1 MIRLDRPPGG
11 PQKRKKAAC
20 EPATENRGRPM
31 TRLCAL
37 LLRTACIALALTAP
51 AAAQDYP
58 TKPVRVLV
66 PFSPGGI
73 NDIVARL
80 LAAQLS
86 ERLGKQFVV
95 ENKTGAG
102 GAVAGELVA
111 GAPKDGH
118 TLLIVSSAIAMNPW
132 MQKLPYDTLKAF
144 APVAV
149 VATSPI
155 VLVINADLP
164 AKSMQEFVALARQK
178 PGELK
183 YATSGV
189 GTFMHLGGELFKLTA
204 GVDLLHV
211 PFRGAGPA
219 MIDVIGG
226 HSQVSFASIPSVIGH
241 VRSGKLRALGI
252 GSLARNPALPEL
264 PTMTEGGVTGYQAAN
279 WIGIVAPAGTPAPVV
294 ALLHKEISAIQDSA
308 ELRKRFASEGADV
321 LQMSVAEFGAFIASE
336 HAKWGQVIEQA
347 KIKPE

>member
-1 MIRLDRPPGG
+1 
-11 PQKRKKAAC
+11 
-20 EPATENRGRPM
+20 M

-37 LLRTACIALALTAP
+37 LLRTACIVLALTATV
-51 AAAQDYP
+51 AAQDYP
-58 TKPVRVLV
+58 TRPVRILV
-66 PFSPGGI
+66 PFPPSGI
-73 NDIVARL
+73 NDLVARL
-80 LAAQLS
+80 LATQLS
-86 ERLGKQFVV
+86 ERLGKQFIV

-118 TLLIVSSAIAMNPW
+118 TLLIVSIAIAINPW
-132 MQKLPYDTLKAF
+132 MQKLPYDTIKAF
-144 APVAV
+144 APVAI
-149 VATSPI
+149 VATSPT
-155 VLVINADLP
+155 VAVVNADLP
-164 AKSMQEFVALARQK
+164 AKSMQEFVALAKQK

-183 YATSGV
+183 YASSGV
-189 GTFMHLGGELFKLTA
+189 GTSMHLGGELFKLTA

-226 HSQVSFASIPSVIGH
+226 HSQASFASIPSVIGH

-252 GSLARNPALPEL
+252 GALERNPALPDL
-264 PTMTEGGVTGYQAAN
+264 PTMTEGGVAGYQAAN

-294 ALLHKEISAIQDSA
+294 ALLHKEISTIQDSA

-321 LQMSVAEFGAFIASE
+321 VQMSVAEFGAFIASE
-336 HAKWGQVIEQA
+336 HAKWGRVIQEA

>member
-1 MIRLDRPPGG
+1 
-11 PQKRKKAAC
+11 
-20 EPATENRGRPM
+20 M

-37 LLRTACIALALTAP
+37 LLRTACIVLALTATV
-51 AAAQDYP
+51 AAQDYP
-58 TKPVRVLV
+58 TRPVRILV
-66 PFSPGGI
+66 PFPPGGI
-73 NDIVARL
+73 NDLVARL
-80 LAAQLS
+80 LATQLS
-86 ERLGKQFVV
+86 ERLGKQFIV

-118 TLLIVSSAIAMNPW
+118 TLLIVSIAIAINPW
-132 MQKLPYDTLKAF
+132 MQKLPYDTIKAF
-144 APVAV
+144 APVAI
-149 VATSPI
+149 VATSPT
-155 VLVINADLP
+155 VAVVNADLP
-164 AKSMQEFVALARQK
+164 AKSMQEFVALAKQK

-183 YATSGV
+183 YASSGV
-189 GTFMHLGGELFKLTA
+189 GTSMHLGGELFKLTA

-226 HSQVSFASIPSVIGH
+226 HSQASFASIPSVIGH

-252 GSLARNPALPEL
+252 GALERNPALPDL
-264 PTMTEGGVTGYQAAN
+264 PTMTEGGVAGYQAAN
-279 WIGIVAPAGTPAPVV
+279 WIGLVAPAGTPAPVV

-321 LQMSVAEFGAFIASE
+321 VQMSAAEFGAFIASE
-336 HAKWGQVIEQA
+336 HAKWGRVIQEA

>member
-1 MIRLDRPPGG
+1 
-11 PQKRKKAAC
+11 
-20 EPATENRGRPM
+20 M

-37 LLRTACIALALTAP
+37 LLRTACIVLALTTAV
-51 AAAQDYP
+51 AAQDYP
-58 TKPVRVLV
+58 TKPVRILV
-66 PFSPGGI
+66 PVSPGGI

-80 LAAQLS
+80 LARQLS
-86 ERLGKQFVV
+86 ERLGKQFIV

-132 MQKLPYDTLKAF
+132 MYPLPYDTIKAF
-144 APVAV
+144 TPVAV
-149 VATSPI
+149 LATSPI
-155 VLVINADLP
+155 VAVINTDLP
-164 AKSMQEFVALARQK
+164 AKSMKEFIALAKQK
-178 PGELK
+178 PGALK
-183 YATSGV
+183 YASSGV
-189 GTFMHLGGELFKLTA
+189 GTFMHLGGELFKLMA

-226 HSQVSFASIPSVIGH
+226 HTQASFASIPSIIAH

-252 GSLARNPALPEL
+252 GALKRSPALPDL
-264 PTMTEGGVTGYQAAN
+264 PTMAEGGVPGYQAAN

-294 ALLHKEISAIQDSA
+294 ALLHKEISAIQDSP
-308 ELRKRFASEGADV
+308 ELRQRFTSEGADV
-321 LQMSVAEFGAFIASE
+321 LQMSVAEFGAFMVGE
-336 HAKWGQVIEQA
+336 HAKWGRVIEDA
-347 KIKPE
+347 KIKAE